1 MIKALILLLLAMESP
16 FKEARTK
23 LKEKKKAPKQQTTR
37 GSLHDMQS
45 KTVWKK
51 DRMFRE

>member
-23 LKEKKKAPKQQTTR
+23 LKEKKAPKQQTTR
-37 GSLHDMQS
+37 GSLHDMES